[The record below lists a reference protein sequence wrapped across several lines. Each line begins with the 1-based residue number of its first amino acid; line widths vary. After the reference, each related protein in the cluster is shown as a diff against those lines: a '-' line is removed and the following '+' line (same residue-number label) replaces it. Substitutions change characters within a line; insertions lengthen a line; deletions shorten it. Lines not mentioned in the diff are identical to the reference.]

1 MGVIKVKGLGSVKVK
16 PDIIEFNLN
25 FNVRDKKY
33 DIAVDN
39 EVKNVN
45 KLYDILDENNIDKE
59 KFKTINYSV
68 RPYYV
73 TKEIGIVEKKTERV
87 FAGYEVVRTAS
98 LEIALDLKQ
107 MEKLIYNCENLGIKT
122 TYNFSVLDKESAKK
136 EAMKK
141 AYNNAYEKAML
152 LAEVSGVE
160 LNGYEEISYE
170 VPYTYNTYSRTGIM
184 AKEKGLSIES
194 SFSLAETFNIDDIE
208 FQENIY
214 VVWNVK

>member
-16 PDIIEFNLN
+16 PDIIEFSLN
-25 FNVRDKKY
+25 FNIRDKKY
-33 DIAVDN
+33 DVAVDN

-45 KLYDILDENNIDKE
+45 KLFDILSENNIDKE

-68 RPYYV
+68 RPYYE
-73 TKEIGIVEKKTERV
+73 TKETGLIDKKTERV

-98 LEIALDLKQ
+98 LEITLDLKL

-141 AYNNAYEKAML
+141 AYSNAYEKAML
-152 LAEVSGVE
+152 LAEVSNVE
-160 LNGYEEISYE
+160 LDGYEEISYE
-170 VPYTYNTYSRTGIM
+170 VPYNYNTYSKSRYGVEKSM
-184 AKEKGLSIES
+184 AIES
-194 SFSLAETFNIDDIE
+194 SISLAETFNIDDIE